1 MRIAIIGTG
10 AMASLFAALLEPLA
24 DVIMVGSWTE
34 QIQAVRREGLILKHP
49 NGTESRHFLAATTSG
64 LDAAPADLAV
74 VAVKSWQTE
83 KAAGLAQKALA
94 LDGLALTL
102 QNGLGNLEKISAVV
116 GAKRAAI
123 GVTSEGATML
133 GAGTVRH
140 AGRGHTYFAVKE
152 GTRRRLEGTAALFA
166 KAGLPTSLV
175 DDAQGLIWGK
185 LVVNAGINPLTAL
198 LQKPNGYLVE
208 NSNASEIMRRAALEA
223 AAVAQALGIQLPFSN
238 PAERAAEVA
247 QATAANRSSMAQD
260 IARGNPTEVEQITG
274 AVAENGRQLG
284 VPAPVN
290 EALLLLV
297 RAQIESGSW
306 SPAIAGIPT
315 ELRPLFREL
324 ASLEKPR

>member
-1 MRIAIIGTG
+1 M
-10 AMASLFAALLEPLA
+10 
-24 DVIMVGSWTE
+24 
-34 QIQAVRREGLILKHP
+34 
-49 NGTESRHFLAATTSG
+49 
-64 LDAAPADLAV
+64 
-74 VAVKSWQTE
+74 
-83 KAAGLAQKALA
+83 
-94 LDGLALTL
+94 
-102 QNGLGNLEKISAVV
+102 
-116 GAKRAAI
+116 
-123 GVTSEGATML
+123 
-133 GAGTVRH
+133 
-140 AGRGHTYFAVKE
+140 
-152 GTRRRLEGTAALFA
+152 
-166 KAGLPTSLV
+166 
-175 DDAQGLIWGK
+175 
-185 LVVNAGINPLTAL
+185 
-198 LQKPNGYLVE
+198 
-208 NSNASEIMRRAALEA
+208 EA